1 MFFQENQ
8 LSSVWQKFK
17 PFVCAS
23 ICQQTVL
30 KCVSHDLLSLVY
42 SLRNPVTLF
51 YITRTPARSHS
62 PNPHSKLLTLSWILT
77 HFISDPNQLSTIH
90 LALTHPTLTLSWTLF
105 YFIRQSS
112 TSYLTLAISQQSYEL
127 SLQLALTTTSYTLFD
142 TLLLP
147 LFWPSPALNNPSS
160 LTHPT
165 LTPKSHTL
173 LDTLLLYLTLTYFIS
188 DPHQLSTIL
197 RALTPTCSHSN
208 LSHSLGHS
216 PTPDVLTL
224 TSSYH
229 WFLIQCALSRSFSFP
244 LDLTLLL

>member
-1 MFFQENQ
+1 MFPDRRQFFFSQRRELIVGMCTDFFQENR

-30 KCVSHDLLSLVY
+30 NCVSLVIGILFEKPRDFILHNLRSCSLSLTLLSLQT
-42 SLRNPVTLF
+42 SHTL
-51 YITRTPARSHS
+51 
-62 PNPHSKLLTLSWILT
+62 L
-77 HFISDPNQLSTIH
+77 D
-90 LALTHPTLTLSWTLF
+90 THPLH
-105 YFIRQSS
+105 I
-112 TSYLTLAISQQSYEL
+112 
-127 SLQLALTTTSYTLFD
+127 
-142 TLLLP
+142 
-147 LFWPSPALNNPSS
+147 WPSPALNNPSS